1 MNGLLAAMIVV
12 MAAITVTQLP
22 PNWRAVTLLVIPV
35 GFLQE
40 PVRKL
45 MDGQPVTM
53 QLWVVGVFGLTLVLS
68 MSRFGFPSIHPLAGR
83 SLGTRRVLTLFIGLT
98 LVQALHS
105 FIRQGTLMVPM
116 IGLLSYLLPIPAL
129 WVAFHYVRSPAD
141 IKRFLKF
148 YALAGIAITLSVILN
163 FRGIDDPVFNQVG
176 NAPMVVYHELV
187 GVVTLYCGFLRTP
200 EVAAW
205 HAAAAMCAAVTVA
218 VAYNDRMFRFLTPM
232 MVISGFTVVVL
243 TGRRKALAIL
253 GLYAVLYTAGL
264 LLSRRR
270 SARSAAVVSVA
281 VGLALVASSLVMAPE
296 SSESNPYMER
306 SATVFGD
313 AWERFEQL
321 GIASVVSAFDAGGF
335 FGLGTGMGAQ
345 GTQHVAG
352 VVTQGSAEGGLGRI
366 MLELGVPGL
375 LLVILCSVAVANT
388 VKRCLREAY
397 HHSDQLYK
405 LELGAISFVG
415 ANVPVFIGAAQ
426 IFGDPFVLIILGM
439 NLGFVLAVPRI
450 IALDRR
456 RNPPQARRPSI
467 APHWAT
473 REAGSA

>member
-1 MNGLLAAMIVV
+1 MNGLLVALFIV
-12 MAAITVTQLP
+12 MAAITLTQLP

-53 QLWVVGVFGLTLVLS
+53 QLWVVGVFGCTLLLS
-68 MSRFGFPSIHPLAGR
+68 MSRFGFPNIQPLAGR
-83 SLGTRRVLTLFIGLT
+83 SAGTARVLTLFIVLT
-98 LVQALHS
+98 LVQAMHS

-129 WVAFHYVRSPAD
+129 WVSYHYVRSSAD
-141 IKRFLKF
+141 IKRFLKL
-148 YALAGIAITLSVILN
+148 YALAGIAITLSVILS
-163 FRGIDDPVFNQVG
+163 FRGMDDPVFNQVG

-218 VAYNDRMFRFLTPM
+218 VAYKDRMFRLATPM
-232 MVISGFTVVVL
+232 MVLSGFAVVVL
-243 TGRRKALAIL
+243 TGRRKALAII

-270 SARSAAVVSVA
+270 SARSAAVASVA
-281 VGLALVASSLVMAPE
+281 VGLALIAGSLVIAPE

-321 GIASVVSAFDAGGF
+321 GMSSVVYAYNTGGF

-375 LLVILCSVAVANT
+375 LLVVLCSVAVAGT
-388 VKRCLREAY
+388 VRRCLREAY

-439 NLGFVLAVPRI
+439 NLGFILAVPRI
-450 IALDRR
+450 IGFER
-456 RNPPQARRPSI
+456 RNNSLQSSSARLSPQSTLRQ
-467 APHWAT
+467 
-473 REAGSA
+473 AGSA

>member
-1 MNGLLAAMIVV
+1 MNELLIALIVV
-12 MAAITVTQLP
+12 LASITGSQLHA
-22 PNWRAVTLLVIPV
+22 NWRAVTLLVIPV

-40 PVRKL
+40 PIRKL
-45 MDGQPVTM
+45 MEGQPVTM
-53 QLWVVGVFGLTLVLS
+53 QLWVVAVFGVSMLLS
-68 MSRFGFPSIHPLAGR
+68 MSRFGFPSIAPLAGR
-83 SLGTRRVLTLFIGLT
+83 NLSTRRVLTLFIALT
-98 LVQALHS
+98 LVQALRSLIDH
-105 FIRQGTLMVPM
+105 GTVMVPL

-129 WVAFHYVRSPAD
+129 WVAYHYVRSMAD
-141 IKRFLKF
+141 IKRFLKL
-148 YALAGIAITLSVILN
+148 YALCGIAITLSVIVS
-163 FRGIDDPVFNQVG
+163 FRGVDDPIFNQVG

-205 HAAAAMCAAVTVA
+205 HAAAAVCAAVTIS
-218 VAYNDRMFRFLTPM
+218 VAYKDVMFRFAAPL

-253 GLYAVLYTAGL
+253 GLYAVLFTAGL

-270 SARSAAVVSVA
+270 SARSAAFVSVA
-281 VGLALVASSLVMAPE
+281 VGLALVAGSLVMAPE

-321 GIASVVSAFDAGGF
+321 GIASIGGAFSTGGL
-335 FGLGTGMGAQ
+335 FGLGTGAGAQ
-345 GTQHVAG
+345 GTQYVAG
-352 VVTQGSAEGGLGRI
+352 VATQGSAEGGLGRI

-375 LLVILCSVAVANT
+375 VLVILCGFAVAGT
-388 VKRCLREAY
+388 VRRCLRDAY

-415 ANVPVFIGAAQ
+415 ANVPVFVGAAQ

-439 NLGFVLAVPRI
+439 NLGFVLAAPRI
-450 IALDRR
+450 ISLEGKRR
-456 RNPPQARRPSI
+456 RAWEQGFEAPSV
-467 APHWAT
+467 P
-473 REAGSA
+473 GLSS